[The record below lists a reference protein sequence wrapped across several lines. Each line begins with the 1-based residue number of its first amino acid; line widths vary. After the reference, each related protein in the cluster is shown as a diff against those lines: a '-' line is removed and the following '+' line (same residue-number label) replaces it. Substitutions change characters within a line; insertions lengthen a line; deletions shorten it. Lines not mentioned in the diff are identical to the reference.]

1 MFIANLTYIKPLE
14 AVEKYLQDHIAFLDQ
29 HYASGHFIAS
39 GRKNP
44 RTGGIILIK
53 AGSKEEVQDI
63 IKQDPFYQ
71 HHIADYDII
80 EFEASK
86 YSPNFAAVLH
96 SYTQ

>member
-14 AVEKYLQDHIAFLDQ
+14 DVEQYLTEHIQFLDK
-29 HYASGHFIAS
+29 HYSSGHFIAS

-53 AGSKEEVQDI
+53 ADNLSTVHDI

-71 HHIADYDII
+71 HQIADYEII
-80 EFEASK
+80 DFEASK
-86 YSPNFAAVLH
+86 YSPEFKHVL
-96 SYTQ
+96 